1 MSSMEQT
8 VSVPSPSNPIERVSL
23 TSAEKYEK
31 LAFTF
36 CKMGTT
42 GLIAW
47 ALTPPIFVLIVAVVA
62 VALYARA
69 VTLGVLRSRCILR
82 KPLLII
88 GFWAVVGVV
97 DAVWLFTRW

>member
-1 MSSMEQT
+1 MSTVEQA
-8 VSVPSPSNPIERVSL
+8 VSVPSPANSIERSPL

-47 ALTPPIFVLIVAVVA
+47 LLTPPIFVLVVA
-62 VALYARA
+62 VIAVGLYARA

-82 KPLLII
+82 RPLLII
-88 GFWAVVGVV
+88 GFWAVVGIA
-97 DAVWLFTRW
+97 DAVWLFALR